1 MNGESPES
9 GEKHKRKQPKG
20 VPQRAFTMRENEA
33 MHPLWFSCGNFSQRL
48 GGVPGIG
55 KSPKEYLFR
64 DHSGG
69 LFLGMMDLCFLIKKD
84 PSRNSFYCRKRS
96 RALPG

>member
-1 MNGESPES
+1 VNGKSPES

-20 VPQRAFTMRENEA
+20 VPQCAFAMKGNEA

-48 GGVPGIG
+48 RGVPGIG
-55 KSPKEYLFR
+55 KGPKEYPFR

-69 LFLGMMDLCFLIKKD
+69 LFFGHDGSLFAYKKG
-84 PSRNSFYCRKRS
+84 SVTE
-96 RALPG
+96 